1 MFSSGGFDGVFFSF
15 VLAEYMHEA
24 SAFIF
29 WSHLAKQQ
37 QNLLRICVGAGRPRL
52 TFSFIRR
59 NASEVLLLHASLLQ
73 TCLSL
78 PACRAAKQLVHTA
91 LSIGSEGSYLTR
103 RSQGMAILRAAR
115 YLHMV
120 MLLVPVA
127 KVPAWSF
134 HSSVLSTWG
143 SEMPPV
149 VSIMAIFFLAASAIS
164 PAVNLDLPLD
174 ASILRMPGDIVR

>member
-1 MFSSGGFDGVFFSF
+1 
-15 VLAEYMHEA
+15 
-24 SAFIF
+24 
-29 WSHLAKQQ
+29 
-37 QNLLRICVGAGRPRL
+37 
-52 TFSFIRR
+52 
-59 NASEVLLLHASLLQ
+59 
-73 TCLSL
+73 
-78 PACRAAKQLVHTA
+78 
-91 LSIGSEGSYLTR
+91 
-103 RSQGMAILRAAR
+103 MAILRAAR

-143 SEMPPV
+143 SGMPPV

-174 ASILRMPGDIVR
+174 ASILRMLWDIVR